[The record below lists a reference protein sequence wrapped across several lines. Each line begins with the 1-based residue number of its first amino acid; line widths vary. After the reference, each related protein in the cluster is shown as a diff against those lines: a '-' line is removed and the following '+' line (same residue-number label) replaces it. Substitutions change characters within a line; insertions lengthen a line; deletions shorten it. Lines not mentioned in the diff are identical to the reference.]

1 MRIAAVFYMGL
12 CVENKTVGFI
22 QRSDAY
28 KGLTDA
34 EIKGSAVLQSVV
46 EVIRTVG
53 ASPID
58 LNIFAAGE
66 EIAAAGACHF
76 HCLTPVAVYR
86 LGGNV

>member
-66 EIAAAGACHF
+66 EIADQLRQGDV
-76 HCLTPVAVYR
+76 P
-86 LGGNV
+86 GGIHLPEKHH